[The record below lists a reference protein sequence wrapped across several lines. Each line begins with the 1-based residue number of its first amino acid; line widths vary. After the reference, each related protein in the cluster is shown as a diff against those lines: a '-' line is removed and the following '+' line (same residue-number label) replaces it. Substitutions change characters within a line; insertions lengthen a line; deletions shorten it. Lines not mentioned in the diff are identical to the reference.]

1 MQRDLFEGLNPD
13 QRDAVGTMDGPL
25 LILAGPGSGKTRV
38 ITHRIAYLVSV
49 GGVDPGKIAAVTFT
63 NKAAKEMRGRTIDL
77 LRTQPGQQPTCG
89 TFHALCAAILR
100 RDGEE
105 IGVKRDFV
113 IYDQDDQLRLVKKSL
128 EEAGLDPK
136 QNKPRGI
143 LASISKAKGAL
154 LDPQE
159 YARTA
164 GSYYEE
170 IVSRMYQRYTEFLK
184 QSRALD
190 FDDLLFKVVQLFEG
204 FPATLQRYQN
214 QYVHLLVD
222 EFQDT
227 NVVQYA
233 IARMLAGKHDNI
245 CVVGDPDQ
253 SIYSWR
259 NADIRN
265 ILSFKKDYPN
275 AKVVSLEENYR
286 STKNILEAAKFI
298 IAPNQHRHEKKLYT
312 QKGHGAPLIVH
323 EAHNVEEEAQW
334 VVREIDRLVKENNYH
349 LGDCAVMYRINAQS
363 RALENAHFVYGVPY
377 QLVGAQRFYNRR
389 EVKDIIAYLRLI
401 INPYDEVSLERVI
414 NVPSRGIGGVTMEEL
429 SKAAR
434 GSGVPLYTALQDIVS
449 RSENGGDVNTL
460 SPRSIAALTRFL
472 GILNG
477 LIEESESQN
486 VVNLI
491 DTLIER
497 IGYRRYIIEGDERGP
512 EKWDNVMEVRHDAET
527 FQDLSPK
534 EGRTAYLE
542 KVALTQDAD
551 NVDESTGAV
560 TLTTLHQAKGLEF
573 PVVFIVGMEENIL
586 PHSRSMDDPDQME
599 EERRLCYVGV
609 TRAQERLYFT
619 YAFTRSLM
627 GNFAVQSIP
636 SRFLRDIPV
645 RVLKKS
651 RNSATTIRRDWTKRD
666 TVLDAQFLP
675 DPVNAGDKVRHPAF
689 GEGVVINAKRIDM
702 DYEITVAFK
711 DNVGIKRMLQSL
723 AGLTN
728 I

>member
-49 GGVDPGKIAAVTFT
+49 GGVDPSRIAAVTFT
-63 NKAAKEMRGRTIDL
+63 NKAAKEMRVRTIDL
-77 LRTQPGQQPTCG
+77 LRTHPGQQPTCG
-89 TFHALCAAILR
+89 TFHALCVAILR

-105 IGVKRDFV
+105 IGIKRDFV

-143 LASISKAKGAL
+143 LTSISKAKGAL

-164 GSYYEE
+164 DSYYEE
-170 IVSRMYQRYTEFLK
+170 IVSRMYQRYAELLK

-204 FPATLQRYQN
+204 FPTTLQKYQN
-214 QYVHLLVD
+214 QYIHLLVD

-275 AKVVSLEENYR
+275 ARVVSLEENYR
-286 STKNILEAAKFI
+286 STKNILEAAKVI
-298 IAPNQHRHEKKLYT
+298 IAPNQHRHEKELYT
-312 QKGHGAPLIVH
+312 QKGHGAPLTVH

-334 VVREIDRLVKENNYH
+334 VVREIDRLVKEDNYH

-377 QLVGAQRFYNRR
+377 QLVGAQRFYSRR

-401 INPYDEVSLERVI
+401 TNPYDEVSLERVI

-429 SKAAR
+429 NQVAR
-434 GSGVPLYTALQDIVS
+434 GMGIPLYTALRDIVS
-449 RSENGGDVNTL
+449 RSENGEDINTL
-460 SPRSIAALTRFL
+460 SSRSIAALTRFL

-527 FQDLSPK
+527 FKDLSPK
-534 EGRTAYLE
+534 EGITAYLE

-551 NVDESTGAV
+551 NLDESTGAV

-627 GNFAVQSIP
+627 GNFAVQSVP

-645 RVLKKS
+645 RVLKRS
-651 RNSATTIRRDWTKRD
+651 RNPVTTIRRDWPQRD
-666 TVLDAQFLP
+666 TAPDPQFLP
-675 DPVNAGDKVRHPAF
+675 DPVNAGTKVHHPTF
-689 GEGVVINAKRIDM
+689 GEGVVINAKRVDA

-723 AGLTN
+723 AGLRN